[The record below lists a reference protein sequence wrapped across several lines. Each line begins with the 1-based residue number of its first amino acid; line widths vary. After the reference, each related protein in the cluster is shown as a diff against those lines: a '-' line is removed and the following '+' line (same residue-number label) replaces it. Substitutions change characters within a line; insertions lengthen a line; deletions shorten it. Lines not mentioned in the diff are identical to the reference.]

1 MADDN
6 KKEETKMAAAKA
18 PVEEKKMTTAERVDA
33 SKELAAEEREAR
45 ETPADIA
52 PATIGT
58 SVDASGSIMEPEAKD
73 AIPLD
78 HPAVDNNPRA
88 GTTEQQN
95 QADFN
100 DPTLSAEEAVKE
112 NLSKKS

>member
-6 KKEETKMAAAKA
+6 NEKKATAKA
-18 PVEEKKMTTAERVDA
+18 PAEEKKLTTAERIEA
-33 SKELAAEEREAR
+33 SKELAADEREAR
-45 ETPADIA
+45 ETPADISPA
-52 PATIGT
+52 PATA
-58 SVDASGSIMEPEAKD
+58 VDASGSIMEPEAKA
-73 AIPLD
+73 AIPMD

-88 GTTEQQN
+88 GTTEVQN
-95 QADFN
+95 KADYN